1 MKSSRVRF
9 PAAGVFILLVFIG
22 LLHAEPVGPETAAK
36 VTETQIEIIN
46 QRLAKADYLGA
57 SYTLS
62 IKTIKPLY
70 AEDKEELLAYVFE
83 LEPQGFIVV
92 TTNTDLVPVIAYSN
106 RSSFPWD
113 EDPLNLLPHMLRE
126 DLSLRIAAREILEP
140 ERIARY
146 HREWEGFISG
156 EAALKAPGDSWPPD
170 GQTWTGGWVES
181 MWHQSS
187 PYWNEC
193 PIDPV
198 TSDRCVVGC
207 VATAM
212 GQIINFWQYPD
223 AVIFTHADDYVT
235 NTRHISIDATEA
247 SIPAIDYNDGAP
259 SFAVCADISYACG
272 VSVEMDYTSQGSGA
286 SHTDCANAYRSNFDF
301 DRAQWK
307 EEGSLGF
314 YDILEQNMKDSMPA
328 QLGITDAG
336 WNYAHSIICDGFRE
350 TTGDDEWHLNF
361 GWGGSNPD
369 PLPSSWYALPAG
381 MPAGFSVVFDG
392 IVNIEAPRRPGPAAP
407 EADFTADPRSG
418 PAPLTVSFTDLS
430 TGNPTSWSWDFG
442 DTRTSTTRN
451 PTHVYDNEGQ
461 YTVSLT
467 VSNANGEDTEV
478 KTGYITVGGAAPSAD
493 FAADPRSGPPSLSVA
508 FTDLSTGDPT
518 SWSWDFGDTKTSTIQ
533 NPTHVY
539 ANEGTYTVSLT
550 AANAYGSDT
559 ETKPGYIT
567 VISAPQP
574 PDANFSADPTSGPA
588 PLDVA
593 FTDLSTE
600 NPTSWSW
607 SFGDGGSSADQNPQ
621 HTYNAAGTYTVRLIA
636 TNADGSDTETK
647 ADYITVTEAL
657 QAAFTANPSIGYVPL
672 THRMEVTFTDQ
683 SAGDPTSWSW
693 DFGDNGT
700 STEQNPTHVYTS
712 AGEFTVRLTVSNAE
726 GDSDDT
732 TGTVQL
738 VVLPGEFFTQVASFA
753 TLARSKIEIR
763 YGTPV
768 STNIELLIYNV
779 NGQLVR
785 RLLSGEVPAG
795 EYEALWDFR
804 DERGLLV
811 GPGVYFLRLKA
822 PEGHAASKII
832 ITR

>member
-1 MKSSRVRF
+1 LKSSRVRF
-9 PAAGVFILLVFIG
+9 PAAGVFILFVFIG

-36 VTETQIEIIN
+36 VAEAQIEIIS

-57 SYTLS
+57 SYTIS
-62 IKTIKPLY
+62 IKAIKPLY
-70 AEDKEELLAYVFE
+70 AEDKKELLAYVFE

-92 TTNTDLVPVIAYSN
+92 TANTDLVPVIAYSN
-106 RSSFPWD
+106 RSCFPWD

-146 HREWEGFISG
+146 HTEWEGFISG

-235 NTRHISIDATEA
+235 DTRHISINATEA
-247 SIPAIDYNDGAP
+247 SIPAIDYNDGSP
-259 SFAVCADISYACG
+259 TFAVCADISYACG
-272 VSVEMDYTSQGSGA
+272 VSVKMNYTSQGSGA
-286 SHTDCANAYRSNFDF
+286 SHIDCADAYRSHFDF
-301 DRAQWK
+301 DRAQWR
-307 EEGSLGF
+307 EEQSLGF

-369 PLPSSWYALPAG
+369 PLPSSWYVLPAG

-430 TGNPTSWSWDFG
+430 TGDPTSWLWDFG

-451 PTHVYDNEGQ
+451 PTHVYDTEGT

-478 KTGYITVGGAAPSAD
+478 KTNYITVGGGNPPNAD
-493 FAADPRSGPPSLSVA
+493 FTADPRSGPASLSVA
-508 FTDLSTGDPT
+508 FTDLSTENPT
-518 SWSWDFGDTKTSTIQ
+518 SWSWDFGDTRTSTTQ

-539 ANEGTYTVSLT
+539 NNEGTYTVSLT

-559 ETKPGYIT
+559 ETKTDYI
-567 VISAPQP
+567 VVSSAPP
-574 PDANFSADPTSGPA
+574 PLDADFSANPRTGPA
-588 PLDVA
+588 PLEVA
-593 FTDLSTE
+593 FSDQSMGNL
-600 NPTSWSW
+600 TSWSW
-607 SFGDGGSSADQNPQ
+607 EFGDGATSDLENPT
-621 HTYNAAGTYTVRLIA
+621 HTYQNAGTYTVAL
-636 TNADGSDTETK
+636 TVSDGSEQDTETK
-647 ADYITVTEAL
+647 AGYITVTEPL

-672 THRMEVTFTDQ
+672 THRMEVVFTDQ
-683 SAGDPTSWSW
+683 SAGNPTSWGW
-693 DFGDNGT
+693 EFGDGGT
-700 STEQNPTHVYTS
+700 STNQNPTHVYTS
-712 AGEFTVRLTVSNAE
+712 AGEFTVRLTVSNTV
-726 GDSDDT
+726 GSNSTSDT
-732 TGTVQL
+732 ICL
-738 VVLPGEFFTQVASFA
+738 FVLPGEFFTQTMELAS
-753 TLARSKIEIR
+753 LARSEIEIR

-768 STNIELLIYNV
+768 STNIELSIYNV

-795 EYEALWDFR
+795 EYETLWNFR